1 MKEILIPLNFTTT
14 PVLYDSKQSFSASD
28 EESGVLTF
36 TTTADVTGTVASLT
50 IRNASENAIRQTVL
64 IERLDVNS
72 SPFSYAVKMPLPF
85 GNYEGELLLKKN
97 LTVVASAKF
106 LFGVNSSL
114 SAEVLPK
121 LVEAYSLD
129 ALVEEVETEVSNLKD
144 AYNLTV
150 SETVKG
156 VNKTESTLQLSE
168 NVRYLNEAT
177 RKANELLR
185 ISQEAARVVS
195 EGERV
200 TEFGNLV
207 DSAVIEQ
214 TVTQEVAE
222 KYQEIEATQANRLLS
237 AEQQLAEIEIIA
249 DAMASGSPK
258 GVYATVA
265 LLQAAYPTGTTGAY
279 LVTADGNWY
288 YWSGSAWTV
297 GGLYQAGTL
306 KNYKRQLTAGDNLD
320 TFFAEGAYLLTTA
333 TTPGTYPSGVSTYAI
348 FEVEGTGNFITQ
360 RITNTVGGGNATRV
374 WVRSWQSSWGAW
386 VELTNVTF
394 KTYKRSLASGDNIDT
409 LLAEGQYWLNK
420 ATTTLGTYPTGL
432 STYSM
437 LDIQGVGS
445 NYVVQTLTNLVG
457 TGKPRVFKRTY
468 QTTWSIWMEIADVA
482 DVDSTSIM
490 AINTVT
496 NSSFSSGLTGF
507 AVGANIV
514 DEAVVG
520 DTLTFTGVGYSK
532 SLPNTVQGGERT
544 VAGHK
549 YYISSFAKY
558 TATPGSI
565 ILGVLEDGAT
575 LPLTTTLTRYST
587 IVTAITGNYY
597 AYTMAATTGT
607 DITVQKPLSIDLTAL
622 FGAGNEPSK
631 ETIDEMINTVAGGFD
646 GTKNILTPEFVFERM
661 ETLLEKSKA
670 IPSYWNGKTASFL
683 GDSIT
688 EGATVD
694 GSYVPVVKDLL
705 GLTTVN
711 NYGIGGGRLCKT
723 TPEIDALYTPL
734 VDRFTL
740 IDTTADIIFVL
751 IGTNDYASQVPIGAT
766 NSNSTYEFKGALNI
780 IMDWLRTNMP
790 DKLVIFSTQ
799 LHRFND
805 ETFTIKMQEYRD
817 AVKERCLAKKFVCYD
832 AFTNT
837 GFDFVAGYYDH
848 ILTADGLHPNTAGN
862 NILGRKIAGFINAQ

>member
-1 MKEILIPLNFTTT
+1 MAILSDEFYYQPIRIDTINTRVYSDLLAKEGDANGRGLLVTLTENGLMKDTTGITLILKWEHTSVGNQGLDNFEAVDPSKGLYKITYPTEMLNRGKVRAFIRIIDSGKLAGTRNIEITVDRGVGDDTAIASS
-14 PVLYDSKQSFSASD
+14 DSFSA
-28 EESGVLTF
+28 L
-36 TTTADVTGTVASLT
+36 AS
-50 IRNASENAIRQTVL
+50 AL
-64 IERLDVNS
+64 IEVQSWNDRIDDVEQDFIDRAN
-72 SPFSYAVKMPLPF
+72 
-85 GNYEGELLLKKN
+85 N
-97 LTVVASAKF
+97 
-106 LFGVNSSL
+106 
-114 SAEVLPK
+114 
-121 LVEAYSLD
+121 LD
-129 ALVEEVETEVSNLKD
+129 ATYPTRLVSV
-144 AYNLTV
+144 
-150 SETVKG
+150 
-156 VNKTESTLQLSE
+156 
-168 NVRYLNEAT
+168 
-177 RKANELLR
+177 
-185 ISQEAARVVS
+185 
-195 EGERV
+195 
-200 TEFGNLV
+200 
-207 DSAVIEQ
+207 
-214 TVTQEVAE
+214 
-222 KYQEIEATQANRLLS
+222 
-237 AEQQLAEIEIIA
+237 EQQLAETNAIADTAALKA

-258 GVYATVA
+258 GVYATLA

-333 TTPGTYPSGVSTYAI
+333 TTPGTYPVGISTYAI

-360 RITNTVGGGNATRV
+360 KITNTVAGGNATRV

-394 KTYKRSLASGDNIDT
+394 KTYKRSLLAGDNIDT

-437 LDIQGVGS
+437 LDIQSVGS

-457 TGKPRVFKRTY
+457 TGKPRLFRRTY
-468 QTTWSIWMEIADVA
+468 QTTWSVWVEIAEVA

-490 AINTVT
+490 AKNTVT
-496 NSSFSSGLTGF
+496 NSTFSSGLTGF
-507 AVGANIV
+507 YVGANIV
-514 DEAVVG
+514 DEVVVG

-532 SLPNTVQGGERT
+532 SLPNTVQGGEKT

-558 TATPGSI
+558 TATAGSI
-565 ILGVLEDGAT
+565 ILGVLENGT
-575 LPLTTTLTRYST
+575 TIPLTTTSTRYST
-587 IVTAITGNYY
+587 IVTAVNGNYY
-597 AYTMAATTGT
+597 SYTMAATTGT
-607 DITVQKPLSIDLTAL
+607 DITVQKPLAIDLDAL
-622 FGAGNEPSK
+622 FPDGNIPSK
-631 ETIDEMINTVAGGFD
+631 ETIDEMIDTVAGGFE
-646 GTKNILTPEFVFERM
+646 GTKNILTPEFVFERL
-661 ETLLEKSKA
+661 ETLTAKSKT
-670 IPSYWNGKTASFL
+670 IPSIWNGKKANFL

-705 GLTTVN
+705 GLATVN

-740 IDTTADIIFVL
+740 IDTTADIIFIL

-766 NSNSTYEFKGALNI
+766 NSTSTYEFKGALNI
-780 IMDWLRTNMP
+780 MMDWFRTNMP
-790 DKLVIFSTQ
+790 DKLIIFSTQ

-805 ETFTIKMQEYRD
+805 TAFTIKMSEYRD
-817 AVKERCLAKKFVCYD
+817 AVKERCSAKHFVCYD
-832 AFTNT
+832 AYENT

-848 ILTADGLHPNTAGN
+848 ILTADGLHPNAAGN
-862 NILGRKIAGFINAQ
+862 AILGRKIAGFINVQ